1 MKNTTRILTTLL
13 LIASMWTR
21 ATSVTTGTPAERAK
35 AAQELGNPRD
45 ASAVAD
51 LAKTALDKDE
61 AVAYAAAQ
69 ALGHIGDDKA
79 AAALLDV
86 LKKDSRPVVIDGALR
101 CAEARLAAGSKDVA
115 AALYTQCLAKGNPAP
130 CGAALAAL
138 AQLALDQ
145 VKDTVRS
152 YLQGASSVE
161 ICAAVEA
168 VRVQPAYA
176 ALACEMLPALKEEHQ
191 AKLITAMSAHADKA
205 EVRKLV
211 QAALSTGPVAVR
223 KAALYAAVATA
234 DKDALPAIFALT
246 LENDPVGIEA
256 TRAIKMYAA
265 PETDTFLFE
274 KLAQTDISR
283 IKAIELLSLRRCPDL
298 IDRLC
303 DVDLYTEKGVDKAA
317 ATALRSNLGADKFV
331 KVLEFTFI
339 RLPATSRP
347 DFASAL
353 AAVIQTLPDQQAA
366 VKAVVPLSTRIDNT
380 AKAELMELLAG
391 VQTKDAYA
399 ILSAQLSSDD
409 VELRKATIRILTK
422 WNSPLALEAL
432 VAVARND
439 SDRTCR
445 ILALRA
451 VFSQLNKDSGRGGA
465 ELKKM
470 LEQLV
475 ATADRKE
482 EKLAILSLV
491 RTRLGD
497 DGVDLRKKLCED
509 CGVEDVEYF
518 VIKAI
523 NVGGKATSGFEADQG
538 WHGGKLHSNM
548 SKPDTTGVV
557 NPAPD
562 AICQTARF
570 GDFHYEL
577 SGVNSGAEYLLRL
590 HFAETYHST
599 PVRICDVIVNG
610 EKKLSDY
617 DIVKESGGKMKAVIA
632 ELSVT
637 ADAQGKIVIK
647 FVTKK
652 DQALVNGM
660 ELLGGTAVKKK
671 SDEAVVPKP
680 GVPGDKIKVLIL
692 SGANNHDWK
701 TTTPVVR
708 DILTESHRFEVIIND
723 TPWSMTPSDIDG
735 YHLIFSNWNTWAKEK
750 REWSPA
756 MKSAFIQWVKEGG
769 GFFVLHAGASMFYD
783 WEEFQCLS
791 GGGWDKDTFHPH
803 RQEFTVNITE
813 QKHPVTKGM
822 KDFTIFDEP
831 WQRVGNRNSNRCVLL
846 TVTLPKDKG
855 GSGNPEALCWTTDV
869 AKGRCFNLVL
879 GHDTTALNNPSCKRL
894 ILRGSEW
901 AATGKVK

>member
-13 LIASMWTR
+13 LFASIWTH
-21 ATSVTTGTPAERAK
+21 AASVITGTPAERAET
-35 AAQELGNPRD
+35 AQELGFAKD
-45 ASAVAD
+45 ESAVAD
-51 LAKTALDKDE
+51 LAEAALDKDE

-69 ALGHIGDDKA
+69 ALGYIGSDKA

-86 LKKDSRPVVIDGALR
+86 LKKEFRPVVIDGALR
-101 CAEARLAAGSKDVA
+101 CAGAQVAAGSQDVA
-115 AALYTQCLAKGNPAP
+115 AALYTQCLAVGNPAQR
-130 CGAALAAL
+130 GAALAAL
-138 AQLALDQ
+138 AQLAPDQ
-145 VKDTVRS
+145 VKETVRN
-152 YLQGASSVE
+152 YLEGSSSVE

-168 VRVQPAYA
+168 VRLQPAYA
-176 ALACEMLPALKEEHQ
+176 ALACQLLTALKEEHQ

-205 EVRKLV
+205 EVRKHL
-211 QAALSTGPVAVR
+211 QMALSSGPVAVR

-246 LENDPVGIEA
+246 LENDPVGVEA
-256 TRAIKMYAA
+256 TRAIKMYVA
-265 PETDTFLFE
+265 PETDPFLFE
-274 KLAQTDISR
+274 KLAQAETTR
-283 IKAIELLSLRRCPDL
+283 IKAIELLSLRRSPDL

-303 DVDLYTEKGVDKAA
+303 DADLYTEKGVDKAA
-317 ATALRSNLGADKFV
+317 ATALRSNLDADRFV

-366 VKAVVPLSTRIDNT
+366 VKAVRTLSARLDNT

-391 VQTKDAYA
+391 VQTKEASV

-409 VELRKATIRILTK
+409 VELRKATIRILAK

-451 VFSQLNKDSGRGGA
+451 VISQLNKDSGRGGA

-497 DGVDLRKKLCED
+497 DGVELRKKICED

-518 VIKAI
+518 VIRAI
-523 NVGGKATSGFEADQG
+523 NVGGKATSGFEADQN
-538 WHGGKLHSNM
+538 WNGGKLHSNM

-562 AICQTARF
+562 AIYQTARF

-577 SGVNSGAEYLLRL
+577 SGLNSGAEYLLRL

-617 DIVKESGGKMKAVIA
+617 DNVKESGGKMKAVIA

-652 DQALVNGM
+652 DRALVNGI
-660 ELLGGTAVKKK
+660 ELLGCTAVKKK
-671 SDEAVVPKP
+671 NVEAVVPKP
-680 GVPGDKIKVLIL
+680 GAPGDKIKVLIL

-708 DILTESHRFEVIIND
+708 DILSTDSRFEINVSE
-723 TPWSMTPSDIDG
+723 TPWTMTSSDIDG
-735 YHLIFSNWNTWAKEK
+735 YHLVFSNWNTWAEEK

-756 MKSAFIQWVKEGG
+756 MKAAFMGWVKAGG

-791 GGGWDKDTFHPH
+791 GGGWEKETFHPH
-803 RQEFTVNITE
+803 RQEFTVNLKDKE
-813 QKHPVTKGM
+813 HPVTKGIE
-822 KDFTIFDEP
+822 DFSIMDEP
-831 WQRVGNRNSNRCVLL
+831 WQRVGNRNQERHVLL
-846 TVTLPKDKG
+846 SVTLPQEKG
-855 GSGNPEALCWTTDV
+855 GSGNPETLCWTTDV

-901 AATGKVK
+901 AATGNVK